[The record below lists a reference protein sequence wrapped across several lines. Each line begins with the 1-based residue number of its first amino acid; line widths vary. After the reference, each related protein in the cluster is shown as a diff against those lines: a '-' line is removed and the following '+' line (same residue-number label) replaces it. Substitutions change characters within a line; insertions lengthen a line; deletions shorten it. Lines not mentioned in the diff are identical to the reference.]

1 MGTDILEAV
10 RKSKGVSQSALAR
23 KTKTFQAN
31 ISSIEAGKTD
41 PGISTLEQCLAP
53 LGYSLIALPTKTPSV
68 SQSALKIAEA
78 ISKGHYPKAFRL
90 IIQLSDNLKG
100 LSPELCLA
108 LSITPP
114 SLTGDTK
121 YDALIAAT
129 VEYHLTENNLP
140 LPAWIQESN
149 RKLAK
154 REPIDKY
161 ETNLSHL
168 TARTPKAFLRH
179 NILIDKSELVSI

>member
-10 RKSKGVSQSALAR
+10 RRSKGLSQSALAR

-41 PGISTLEQCLAP
+41 PGVSTLEQCLAP

-68 SQSALKIAEA
+68 SQIALKIGEA
-78 ISKGHYPKAFRL
+78 ISKSQHGRAYRL
-90 IIQLSDNLKG
+90 VIQLSDNLEA

-114 SLTGDTK
+114 PLTSDRK
-121 YDALIAAT
+121 YDSLIAAL
-129 VEYHLTENNLP
+129 VEFHLARSALP
-140 LPAWIQESN
+140 IPNWVHEPG
-149 RKLAK
+149 RKLEK
-154 REPIDKY
+154 REAIDNY
-161 ETNLSHL
+161 ETNLKQL
-168 TARTPKAFLRH
+168 AERTPKAFLKH
-179 NILIDKSELVSI
+179 NILIDKSEFASI

>member
-10 RKSKGVSQSALAR
+10 RKSQGFSQSALAR

-41 PGISTLEQCLAP
+41 PGVSTLEQCLAS

-68 SQSALKIAEA
+68 SQTALKIAEA
-78 ISKGHYPKAFRL
+78 VSKNQLSRAYRL
-90 IIQLSDNLKG
+90 VIQLSDNLEG

-114 SLTGDTK
+114 ALTGDAK
-121 YDALIAAT
+121 YDSLIAAV
-129 VEYHLTENNLP
+129 VEFHLTENRLP
-140 LPAWIQESN
+140 IPAWLQDPE
-149 RKLAK
+149 RKLPK
-154 REPIDKY
+154 RAPIDNY
-161 ETNLSHL
+161 ETNLKNL
-168 TARTPKAFLRH
+168 ATRTPKAFLRH
-179 NILIDKSELVSI
+179 NILIDRSELASI